1 MEHPFSVG
9 ARVRKLGC
17 HSVDQHAADEVGGAD
32 LGGAGEEG
40 LAEVLGGRG
49 GCGGSS
55 GGLCDDESIQK
66 CSHKVSWIRLVSAEA
81 CNILLALFLITA
93 IVLQGRHYSEA
104 TEVVPASSFIVMLSL
119 ASFAISWTRVN
130 PPLST
135 ESQQRRLKRIALDM
149 LIGSALTLISAG
161 LLLISAD
168 SQLQN
173 SSLSSALI
181 ALHIVFLAAGLIMGW
196 LALSRMLREAA
207 RGEIVG

>member
-1 MEHPFSVG
+1 
-9 ARVRKLGC
+9 
-17 HSVDQHAADEVGGAD
+17 
-32 LGGAGEEG
+32 
-40 LAEVLGGRG
+40 
-49 GCGGSS
+49 
-55 GGLCDDESIQK
+55 
-66 CSHKVSWIRLVSAEA
+66 
-81 CNILLALFLITA
+81 
-93 IVLQGRHYSEA
+93 
-104 TEVVPASSFIVMLSL
+104 MLSL

-130 PPLST
+130 PLPT

-173 SSLSSALI
+173 SSMSSALI

>member
-1 MEHPFSVG
+1 M
-9 ARVRKLGC
+9 
-17 HSVDQHAADEVGGAD
+17 
-32 LGGAGEEG
+32 
-40 LAEVLGGRG
+40 
-49 GCGGSS
+49 
-55 GGLCDDESIQK
+55 
-66 CSHKVSWIRLVSAEA
+66 SWFRLIAAEA

-104 TEVVPASSFIVMLSL
+104 TEVVPTSSFIVMLSL
-119 ASFAISWTRVN
+119 ASFAISWARVS

-161 LLLISAD
+161 LLLINLDSAF
-168 SQLQN
+168 QI
-173 SSLSSALI
+173 SSLSTAVI
-181 ALHIVFLAAGLIMGW
+181 AVHIVFLAAGLIIGW